1 MILSFLL
8 GSTLNIVSYLEALS
22 IVWRI
27 THLLSTHCQIL
38 WNVKLN
44 QHGHSVHIFH
54 VWRCLFTLF
63 FYHMFYTIQLR
74 WYILK
79 QFLETSNISHRIHFL
94 YKNIYLLL
102 QQMKK
107 YSSFTF
113 CKIATNLFTPW
124 DHRARESGRW
134 HCVDDRSKVSPVV
147 PPRTIYRKG
156 LLDLVE
162 GFLLFYLLL
171 SICKCVLHSIVFQ
184 SNLHLFWKI

>member
-1 MILSFLL
+1 MDTQCTFSMCEGVYLL
-8 GSTLNIVSYLEALS
+8 
-22 IVWRI
+22 
-27 THLLSTHCQIL
+27 
-38 WNVKLN
+38 
-44 QHGHSVHIFH
+44 F
-54 VWRCLFTLF
+54 FF